1 MDAVGAGDSSDSW
14 KEKLVGLIEQSCI
27 AIVAIEFEVKEFGA
41 AISGYGL
48 ESGSITLSASVSKS
62 SGLISPCTDS
72 FVTGFSRLIA
82 RSLLSFPS
90 NDTEVEV
97 INPSLSFSGNPHS
110 EAVAD
115 SSTSIGSSTS
125 IESVPAISTLSPFPS
140 LSSSIISFT
149 PNTTG
154 LEPITEF
161 PWIPATPID
170 NSGTEGDGAGGI
182 GAFHAF
188 DDCRGNLNL
197 TINDPGEACRWE
209 NCFGSSGAGIGAV
222 QGFCE
227 VVREGSGDEVD
238 DTSRWMVGL
247 GKVLGVTRL
256 RFGIVRG
263 GIVPV

>member
-1 MDAVGAGDSSDSW
+1 VDAVGAGDSSDSW

-41 AISGYGL
+41 AISGCGL
-48 ESGSITLSASVSKS
+48 ESESITLSASVSKS
-62 SGLISPCTDS
+62 SGLISPCPDS
-72 FVTGFSRLIA
+72 FETGFEGLIA
-82 RSLLSFPS
+82 RSLISFPS
-90 NDTEVEV
+90 NDTEAEV

-115 SSTSIGSSTS
+115 SSISIRSSTS

-140 LSSSIISFT
+140 LSREISGLLGHSSSIISFT

-247 GKVLGVTRL
+247 GKVLGVTR
-256 RFGIVRG
+256 
-263 GIVPV
+263 